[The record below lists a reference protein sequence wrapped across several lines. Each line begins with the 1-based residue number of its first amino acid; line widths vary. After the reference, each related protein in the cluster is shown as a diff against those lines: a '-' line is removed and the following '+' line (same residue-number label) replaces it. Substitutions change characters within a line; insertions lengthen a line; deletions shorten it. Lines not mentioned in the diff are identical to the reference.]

1 MRGFRIRCFLAA
13 VMLLLCACNGEPASS
28 TDPTA
33 LPAEPELLRLEIA
46 IMPDKTDYVLG
57 ERFDPAGLIVNA
69 IMSDGSVLK
78 DVAWSVDEN
87 LVLMT
92 NTTEV
97 PIRYN
102 GKSVPLPIRVRHPGN
117 VDEYAV
123 ANYPTLE
130 DSPLKGKSFFW
141 LGSSVTL
148 GASSLNESMADFIA
162 KKYDCLC
169 IKEAVSGTTLADY
182 KENSYVERLD
192 AYLAAADRPAHMD
205 AVIVQLST
213 NDQNEPEKFGIV
225 TSKEVTAPEAFDTA
239 TTFGAMEYIIAR
251 VQETW
256 GCPVLFYTNPPTG
269 RSSYMDMVFG
279 LYEIATKWDVEVIDL
294 FIDSEFNSLP
304 TEEQRDLWMTDKIHP
319 TKAGYRDWWLPK
331 FEETLLRLDEVT
343 DSLKEEVR

>member
-1 MRGFRIRCFLAA
+1 MRGFRIWCFLAA
-13 VMLLLCACNGEPASS
+13 VMLLLCACTGEPASS

-46 IMPDKTDYVLG
+46 VMPDKTDYVLG
-57 ERFDPAGLIVNA
+57 ESFDPAGLVVNA
-69 IMSDGSVLK
+69 IMSDGSVLQ

-97 PIRYN
+97 PVCYN
-102 GKSVPLPIRVRHPGN
+102 GKSVQLPIRVRHPGN

-123 ANYPTLE
+123 ANFPTLE
-130 DSPLKGKSFFW
+130 DSPLKGKTFFW

-148 GASSLNESMADFIA
+148 GSGALNESMADFIS
-162 KKYDCLC
+162 KKYDCAC
-169 IKEAVSGTTLADY
+169 IKEAVSGTTLATY
-182 KENSYVERLD
+182 KADSYVDRLN
-192 AYLAAADRPAHMD
+192 AYLEADGKDINVH

-225 TSKEVTAPEAFDTA
+225 TSDDVRSPADFDTA
-239 TTFGAMEYIIAR
+239 TTFGAMEYIIATM
-251 VQETW
+251 QETW
-256 GCPVLFYTNPPTG
+256 DCPVLFYTNPPTG

-279 LYEIATKWDVEVIDL
+279 LYDIAAKWDVEVIDL
-294 FIDSEFNSLP
+294 FMDLEFNDLP
-304 TEEQRDLWMTDKIHP
+304 TEEQRKLWMTDKIHP

-331 FEETLLRLDEVT
+331 FEEALLNLDEIT
-343 DSLKEEVR
+343 ES